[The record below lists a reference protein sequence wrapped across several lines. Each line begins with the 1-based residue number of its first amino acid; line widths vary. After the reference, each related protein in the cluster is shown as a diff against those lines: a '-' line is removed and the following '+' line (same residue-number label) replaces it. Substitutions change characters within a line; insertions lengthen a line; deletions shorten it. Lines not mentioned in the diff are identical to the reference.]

1 MTETVLVTG
10 ATGNTGGA
18 LVELL
23 VQRGVGVRV
32 LLRRGADAARFQGA
46 TLALA
51 DLDDERAVAAVAC
64 AALTEPGH
72 EGWTYT
78 ITGPEAV
85 THAQIALASGAA
97 VGKDVA
103 FVDVPTE
110 AFAGALKGVL
120 PEWQLSGLL
129 EDYAHYARGE
139 ASAVLPTVKEVTGR
153 EPRDAAT
160 FARDNAAAF
169 GGRSAD

>member
-1 MTETVLVTG
+1 MAQTVLVTG
-10 ATGNTGGA
+10 ATGKTGGA

-23 VQRGVGVRV
+23 VQRGVGVRAV
-32 LLRRGADAARFQGA
+32 LRRGADAAKFQGA
-46 TLALA
+46 TVALA

-85 THAQIALASGAA
+85 THAQIASAIGGA
-97 VGKDVA
+97 VGRDLA
-103 FVDVPTE
+103 FVDVPPE

-120 PEWQLSGLL
+120 PEWQLSELL

-153 EPRDAAT
+153 EPRDVAT
-160 FARDNAAAF
+160 FARDNAAVRGSF
-169 GGRSAD
+169 RN